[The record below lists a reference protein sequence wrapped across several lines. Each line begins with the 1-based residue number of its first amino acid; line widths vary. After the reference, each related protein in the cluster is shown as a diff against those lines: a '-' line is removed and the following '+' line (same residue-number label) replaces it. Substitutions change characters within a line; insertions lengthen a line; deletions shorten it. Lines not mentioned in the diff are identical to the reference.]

1 MAVSGVSRFGGC
13 LPMFEITRRRL
24 AGLAVW
30 LAIGGMSATS
40 AKGVSAMADPDLI
53 AKIDAIFG
61 AHMEAE
67 LAGDLDKTLATM
79 SPNPH
84 IVCVPTMVGGQG
96 PAAVRTFY
104 AKRLIGQFFPP
115 DVQFE
120 TISRTYTGERLID
133 ELIISFTHTTEIDW
147 MLPGV
152 KPTGKKVEVAF
163 VVIVGIEDDK
173 VSYEH
178 ILWDQANVL
187 VQLGLLDPTGLP
199 VTGAGAAAKLRNPS
213 LPDPFFHEG

>member
-1 MAVSGVSRFGGC
+1 MNRQ
-13 LPMFEITRRRL
+13 RRRVV
-24 AGLAVW
+24 AGLATAVAGS
-30 LAIGGMSATS
+30 LIPGISV
-40 AKGVSAMADPDLI
+40 KGAPTMTDPALI
-53 AKIDAIFG
+53 KKLDTVFN

-79 SPNPH
+79 TPNPH
-84 IVCVPTMVGGQG
+84 LVSIPTMMGGQG
-96 PAAVRTFY
+96 PGGVRTFY

-115 DVQFE
+115 DVTFE
-120 TISRTYTGERLID
+120 SISRTYSEERLID

-147 MLPGV
+147 MLPGI
-152 KPTGKKVEVAF
+152 KPTGKRVEVVF
-163 VVIVGIEDDK
+163 VVIVGIEGDK

-187 VQLGLLDPTGLP
+187 VQIGLLDPTGLP

-213 LPDPFFHEG
+213 LPDPFFNEG